1 MMRCVAEIGLLAYPD
16 CQLSSIH
23 GLTDLFRIATEWTAE
38 TGRSSIRV
46 THWQRDAHA
55 PDGPPICTWDSHPGQ
70 PHRLDYIILPPSIVM
85 PDRMAEMAQEAAWL
99 KDQHGSGTRIGSVC
113 AGAFV
118 LAASGLLDGRRVTT
132 HWAFAGQ
139 LADRFPDV
147 DVADQHMILDDGD
160 IITAGGILAW
170 TDLGLTLVERLMGP
184 SVMLATA
191 RFLLI
196 DPPRNS
202 QRPFAQFLP
211 PFEHGDDAVLR
222 AQHHIHA
229 RPAGTHSLTE
239 LSGIAG
245 LGKRTFLRR
254 FSSATGFKPTEYVQN
269 VRIAKAREALEL
281 TRRTVDEL
289 AWEVGYEDP
298 SAFRKVF
305 RKLTGI
311 APNAYRARFGVAV

>member
-38 TGRSSIRV
+38 TGRSFIRV
-46 THWQRDAHA
+46 THWQRDAHS
-55 PDGPPICTWDSHPGQ
+55 PDGSLVCTWDSHPGAM
-70 PHRLDYIILPPSIVM
+70 HRLDYIILPPSIVM
-85 PDRMAEMAQEAAWL
+85 PEQMAEMAQEAAWL
-99 KDQHGSGTRIGSVC
+99 KDQHSSGTRIGSVC

-139 LADRFPDV
+139 LADCFPDI

-211 PFEHGDDAVLR
+211 PFGHGDDAILR
-222 AQHHIHA
+222 VQHHIHA
-229 RPAGTHSLTE
+229 RPADAHSLIE

-245 LGKRTFLRR
+245 LGERTFLRR
-254 FSSATGFKPTEYVQN
+254 FSAATGFKPTGYIQN
-269 VRIAKAREALEL
+269 VRIAKAREGLEL
-281 TRRTVDEL
+281 TRRTVDEI
-289 AWEVGYEDP
+289 AWEVGYEDS

-305 RKLTGI
+305 RKLIGTT
-311 APNAYRARFGVAV
+311 PNAYRIRFGVKV